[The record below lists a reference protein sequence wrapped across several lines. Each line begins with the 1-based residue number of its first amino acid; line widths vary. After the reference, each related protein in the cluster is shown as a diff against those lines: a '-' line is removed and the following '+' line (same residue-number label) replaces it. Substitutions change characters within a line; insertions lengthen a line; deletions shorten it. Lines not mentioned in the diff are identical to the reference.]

1 MQRPL
6 SREGITS
13 RQNETAFAPF
23 SGSDMSMNSGC
34 FETLRPPRVFLG
46 GPFSAALRKAPDG
59 LRFADETLRANIES
73 ALAAVRSTEV
83 ELLSSH
89 VTDGWGEI
97 DYDADFAERD
107 LRWVEYCDTYIAL
120 LPEDGE
126 GQPYRTDGTFIEI
139 GYAMATGKDV
149 VLVVDNPENP
159 HWSYFA
165 RKLMDSPRVRRAN
178 FEELLASPE
187 QVIFGDLFRPEALE
201 ARRRVTDVRLWNW
214 LQRRAKVALSVKV
227 GQADLIVHPGV
238 MNPRFSHSPDFLIHF
253 WRIPSDA
260 RVLDMGC
267 GSGVAGINALL
278 AGAGELLAVDI
289 NPAAVKN
296 TRENVYRNGVQDRAR
311 VVVSD
316 GFEHV
321 DGQFDVVLFN
331 PPYWGD
337 KEARSLAERA
347 SFDTPGHGFLRSVLS
362 RLRAY
367 LKPQGRCFIAYSDQ
381 GDISLLA
388 QLIQEH
394 GLRTVSIHVQR
405 PDRPGFHV
413 RVGWEIAALQ

>member
-1 MQRPL
+1 M
-6 SREGITS
+6 STH
-13 RQNETAFAPF
+13 
-23 SGSDMSMNSGC
+23 SGA

-46 GPFSAALRKAPDG
+46 GPFSTALKKVSDG
-59 LRFADETLRANIES
+59 LRFADETLRANIEA
-73 ALAAVRSTEV
+73 ALAAVRSTDV

-97 DYDADFAERD
+97 DYDVDFAERD

-120 LPEDGE
+120 LPEDAA
-126 GQPYRTDGTFIEI
+126 GQPHRTDGTFIEI

-149 VLVVDNPENP
+149 VLVVDNPANP
-159 HWSYFA
+159 NWSYFA
-165 RKLMDSPRVRRAN
+165 RNLMDSPRVRRVN
-178 FEELLASPE
+178 FAKLLASPE
-187 QVIFGDLFRPEALE
+187 EVIFGDLYRPDVLD

-214 LQRRAKVALSVKV
+214 LQQRATVPLSVKV
-227 GQADLIVHPGV
+227 GRADLVVHPGV
-238 MNPRFSHSPDFLIHF
+238 MNPRFSHSPDFLIRF
-253 WRIPSDA
+253 WKIPSGA

-278 AGAGELLAVDI
+278 AGASELLAVDI

-296 TRENVYRNGVQDRAR
+296 TRENAYRNGVQERAR
-311 VVVSD
+311 ILVSD
-316 GFEHV
+316 GFKEV

-347 SFDTPGHGFLRSVLS
+347 SFDTPGHGFLKDVLAH
-362 RLRAY
+362 LRDY
-367 LKPQGRCFIAYSDQ
+367 LKPDGRCFIAYSDQ
-381 GDISLLA
+381 GDLSLLA
-388 QLIQEH
+388 RLIDAH
-394 GLRTVSIHVQR
+394 GLRTMAMHVQR

-413 RVGWEIAALQ
+413 RVGWEVARRQ